1 MNLAEQTLLAILQ
14 KREADL
20 SIRKLTNK
28 YHLVDFC
35 SNDYLGFSGSA
46 LLQHRVEEEAK
57 LYHFHKQG
65 ATGSRLISGNST
77 YIEQLEKYISEYHNA
92 ESSLMFNSG
101 YDANVGLFSSVPQK
115 GDLIIYDELVHASIR
130 DGIKMSRAEAVA
142 FRHNDLEDLHNKLK
156 MSSLNAYI
164 SIESVYSM
172 DGDFAPLKEIV
183 SIAKQY
189 NTQVIVDEAH
199 ATGLFGKNG
208 AGLVQQFGLEQDVF
222 ARVHTFGKAMGC
234 HGAVVL
240 GSEVLK
246 QFLVNYAR
254 SFIFTTALPF
264 HSLVSIKCAYDI
276 LAKQQNKIQKISY
289 LVDLLKKSIQVNKN
303 AWLIPSESPIQSV
316 VIPGNDSVKL
326 VAAELEK
333 AGFYA
338 KAILYP
344 TVPKGAERIR
354 ICIHSFNTEK
364 QVLGLTETINS
375 VINTFPNSTNYT
387 AEAIQ
392 PTNT

>member
-1 MNLAEQTLLAILQ
+1 LQ
-14 KREADL
+14 
-20 SIRKLTNK
+20 
-28 YHLVDFC
+28 
-35 SNDYLGFSGSA
+35 
-46 LLQHRVEEEAK
+46 
-57 LYHFHKQG
+57 
-65 ATGSRLISGNST
+65 
-77 YIEQLEKYISEYHNA
+77 
-92 ESSLMFNSG
+92 
-101 YDANVGLFSSVPQK
+101 
-115 GDLIIYDELVHASIR
+115 
-130 DGIKMSRAEAVA
+130 
-142 FRHNDLEDLHNKLK
+142 
-156 MSSLNAYI
+156 
-164 SIESVYSM
+164 
-172 DGDFAPLKEIV
+172 
-183 SIAKQY
+183 
-189 NTQVIVDEAH
+189 QV
-199 ATGLFGKNG
+199 
-208 AGLVQQFGLEQDVF
+208 GLEQDVF

-246 QFLVNYAR
+246 QFLINFAR
-254 SFIFTTALPF
+254 PFIFTTALPF
-264 HSLVSIKCAYDI
+264 HSLATIKCAYDI

-289 LVDLLKKSIQVNKN
+289 LVDLFKKSIHINKN

-316 VIPGNDSVKL
+316 VIPGNDRAKL

-354 ICIHSFNTEK
+354 FCIHSFNTEK

>member
-1 MNLAEQTLLAILQ
+1 MTPAEQTLLSFLQ
-14 KREADL
+14 KREANL

-28 YHLVDFC
+28 DHLVDFC
-35 SNDYLGFSGSA
+35 SNDYLGFSRSA
-46 LLQHRVEEEAK
+46 LLQHRVEEEVK
-57 LYHFHKQG
+57 QHHFHKQG

-77 YIEQLEKYISEYHNA
+77 YNEQLEKYISQYHNA

-101 YDANVGLFSSVPQK
+101 YDANIGLFSGVPQK
-115 GDLIIYDELVHASIR
+115 GDVIIFDELVHASIR
-130 DGIKMSRAEAVA
+130 DGIKMSRAEAVS
-142 FRHNDLEDLHNKLK
+142 FQHNNLEDLHNKLK
-156 MSSLNAYI
+156 TSSLNAFI

-172 DGDFAPLKEIV
+172 DGDFAPIKEIV
-183 SIAKQY
+183 ALAKQY
-189 NTQVIVDEAH
+189 NAHVIVDEAH
-199 ATGLFGKNG
+199 ATGLFGANG
-208 AGLVQQFGLEQDVF
+208 GGLVQQFGLEQDVF

-254 SFIFTTALPF
+254 SFIFTTAMPF
-264 HSLVSIKCAYDI
+264 HSLATIKCAYAI

-289 LVDLLKKSIQVNKN
+289 LVDLFKKSIQVNRN
-303 AWLIPSESPIQSV
+303 AWLITSESPIQSI
-316 VIPGNDSVKL
+316 VIPGNDRAKL
-326 VAAELEK
+326 VSAELEK

-354 ICIHSFNTEK
+354 ICIHSFNTEE
-364 QVLGLTETINS
+364 QVLGLANKLNELLK
-375 VINTFPNSTNYT
+375 
-387 AEAIQ
+387 
-392 PTNT
+392 